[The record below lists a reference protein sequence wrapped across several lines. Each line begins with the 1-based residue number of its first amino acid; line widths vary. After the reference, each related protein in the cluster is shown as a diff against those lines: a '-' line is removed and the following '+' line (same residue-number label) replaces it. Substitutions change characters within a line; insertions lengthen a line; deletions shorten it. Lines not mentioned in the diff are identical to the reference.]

1 VSRYWP
7 LVAIAVLLAGWW
19 LRQRKPAADVIEYR
33 GEKIKL
39 SRAYNDWSDYKND
52 PNNIAPFETARVQKL
67 VMEAPIAHSFSSRL
81 EMFRASVDI
90 SFPGYGSGSGQ
101 GAGPDGSEL
110 VALTHEI
117 PRADKE
123 RYILF
128 RGRNGHYEL
137 LDDFVERE
145 IPYSFDIREEGGF
158 YIYYQRDGREAF
170 RRPVRAAN

>member
-1 VSRYWP
+1 MIRYWP
-7 LVAIAVLLAGWW
+7 IAAIAILLAGWW

-39 SRAYNDWSDYKND
+39 SRHYDDWSDYKND

-67 VMEAPIAHSFSSRL
+67 VMEAPIALSFPTRL
-81 EMFRASVDI
+81 DMFKASVGI
-90 SFPGYGSGSGQ
+90 AFPGYGSGSGE
-101 GAGPDGSEL
+101 GIAPDGSEL
-110 VALTHEI
+110 VALTQEI

-145 IPYSFDIREEGGF
+145 ISYPFSIREEGGF
-158 YIYYQRDGREAF
+158 YVYYQRDAKEAF
-170 RRPVRAAN
+170 RRPLRAGK